1 MRPRQ
6 SASATR
12 GIPLA
17 IKVAAEMWNGGCG
30 SAEIAGSDVELTPA
44 RQIVGQMTGR
54 YLLHAIKNDGD
65 LHALYA
71 LALADGDRDLLEA
84 MLRPDD
90 EPFDLPAELG
100 RLQRL
105 YASVHL
111 DEARLHDEPAAFL
124 PRLSAIVQP
133 AS

>member
-1 MRPRQ
+1 
-6 SASATR
+6 
-12 GIPLA
+12 
-17 IKVAAEMWNGGCG
+17 
-30 SAEIAGSDVELTPA
+30 
-44 RQIVGQMTGR
+44 MTGR